1 MALQKSA
8 PFIPAPLSIEDSY
21 RNLRTDNGGEGGGP
35 WKNFNYHERTLI
47 TLKNHGNVYAHFY
60 FDGMFREK
68 EDYKKIQ
75 TIKQDSY

>member
-1 MALQKSA
+1 MVV
-8 PFIPAPLSIEDSY
+8 
-21 RNLRTDNGGEGGGP
+21 RGGD
-35 WKNFNYHERTLI
+35 HERTLI